1 MPGKQ
6 KKYELQLPEYFHNG
20 FNYLNYGENA
30 YFFEE
35 SLETKKFKTKF
46 TDKQISEMPIEIQKA
61 IECGF
66 LRKVLVK

>member
-6 KKYELQLPEYFHNG
+6 KRYYIRLPEYFYES
-20 FNYLNYGENA
+20 FSYLNIGNKET
-30 YFFEE
+30 FFEE
-35 SLETKKFKTKF
+35 SLETKMYKTKF